1 MNLNKYM
8 LFKNNELKEKKHSYL
23 ANPMNSYLSINDK
36 YNLRKNTDNS
46 YFQSIKNKSSNNNL
60 NYTNQTTN
68 NSYRITSNTSS
79 INKDVK
85 RHNYI
90 IINNNN
96 YKTLNKPMNIKKSP
110 LSFYKDKN
118 SKQTPLNNYIK
129 ISSINK
135 INKNRNNNNN
145 KNFKTFKSNEM
156 INQSKNPFSNSNNYN
171 PNIYDSEEIDYI
183 NMKLNFKL
191 LEQKIS
197 HLNNIILPKDVDS
210 SEYQN
215 LTLNNKNFYKNIIQ
229 NASYFGRNELQ
240 KFHTDI
246 YLNDNYDQTK
256 LSQTNNIE
264 NLTNYILDK
273 KSNEKSNYIYNLKK
287 RQNKNLINRIH
298 NSNYNI
304 YKEHL
309 AFQKDFEYL
318 NNLQYKNGIENG
330 EIKNNVIENKKEL
343 NDIYYNTMDNRNEI
357 KPVKNFTKEAY
368 SFNIPSKKFTKKFI
382 NNNLNEANNN
392 IKNYSNNISS
402 LSNNTFNINKSDNYK
417 IINLSEIIYNA
428 VNNANNKEKN
438 FKTSDLVVQ
447 NVFSYNHHLDNIS
460 KIERKEIID
469 NSKDKEKFDET
480 QKVLVNNDNKEI
492 DENNKNDAKEEN
504 YDDESEKEGEKVIK
518 SLLAQVTRNALNK
531 DNIIII
537 LNKEKNETKSF
548 NNNDNTNY
556 ILSPNNKDD
565 TDNSSNKNNINI
577 NNEKKKK
584 VTFDDQLIFI
594 NYSEKEKVTKL
605 KIIKGNKTSQFKPKD
620 ISEYI
625 KILTSHT
632 TENKIKPILI
642 NAQKINYNNIVK
654 KKKSIKS
661 KQNQFLKKNIDYIK
675 LVQKKGSNN
684 SKEMSKK
691 NKLKK

>member
-8 LFKNNELKEKKHSYL
+8 LFKNNVNNEKKHSYL

-145 KNFKTFKSNEM
+145 KNFKTFKSNDM
-156 INQSKNPFSNSNNYN
+156 INQSKNQFSNSNNYN

-240 KFHTDI
+240 KFHTDF

-256 LSQTNNIE
+256 LSQANNIE

-318 NNLQYKNGIENG
+318 NNPQYKNGIEND
-330 EIKNNVIENKKEL
+330 EIKTNVIENKNEL

-392 IKNYSNNISS
+392 IKNYSNNISN

-531 DNIIII
+531 DNIIMI
-537 LNKEKNETKSF
+537 LNKEKNETKSY

-584 VTFDDQLIFI
+584 VTFDEQLIFI

-625 KILTSHT
+625 KILTSNT

-642 NAQKINYNNIVK
+642 NANKIIYNNIVK

-684 SKEMSKK
+684 SKEIGKK